1 MLLTKKSKSCI
12 ILALLNTNTTTMGMR
27 KRINAIT
34 KIEREKAK
42 IRRDKKKLKRTLKA
56 KTEEKK

>member
-1 MLLTKKSKSCI
+1 
-12 ILALLNTNTTTMGMR
+12 MR

-42 IRRDKKKLKRTLKA
+42 IKRDKKKLKRKLKA
-56 KTEEKK
+56 ESEEKK

>member
-1 MLLTKKSKSCI
+1 
-12 ILALLNTNTTTMGMR
+12 MGMR

-42 IRRDKKKLKRTLKA
+42 IKRDKNKLKRLTKA